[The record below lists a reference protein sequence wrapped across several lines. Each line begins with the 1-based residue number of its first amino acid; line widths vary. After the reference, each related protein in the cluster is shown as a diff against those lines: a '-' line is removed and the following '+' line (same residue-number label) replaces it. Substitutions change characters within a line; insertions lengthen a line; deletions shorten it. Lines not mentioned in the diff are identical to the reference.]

1 MTGRTGD
8 DPGRAVRDQDGGR
21 VPEHG
26 CRVGEV
32 AAATSGRVRGDE
44 SVGLTSATHDSR
56 RVTPGSLFVCV
67 PGADSDGHDFA
78 ADAVAAGAVALL
90 VERDLPLDVPQVLV
104 PDARAAM
111 GPAAAAVYGHPGRSL
126 RLAGVTGTNGKTTVV
141 SLLGHL
147 CTSAGRVTDVIGTLT
162 GERTT
167 PEATDLQARLAEDVA
182 AGVTDVAMEVSS
194 HALVLHRVEPL
205 TFDVAVFTNLGLD
218 HLDFHGTPEAYFAAK
233 AMLFE
238 PERCRVGVANV
249 DDVHGRLLVDSSG
262 GRIRASALTDAEDL
276 VADTPGWRF
285 RWRGHPVRLPVP
297 GRHNVTNALL
307 ALEAAAL
314 LGVEP
319 STAAAALADAPG
331 VPGRFE
337 VVDADAPV
345 AVVVDYAH
353 TPDALDTVLAAADD
367 LRGPDGAVWVVFG
380 CGGDR
385 DRTKRPLMGEVAV
398 RGADRVLLTD
408 DNPRSED
415 PASIRAA
422 VQDGADRVPAA
433 ERRAVEVT
441 VVGDRAEAIA
451 TAVAGA
457 GPGDVVVVAGKGHEQ
472 GQTAGGVT
480 VAFDD
485 REVARA
491 ALTAAGHRARGSGS

>member
-1 MTGRTGD
+1 MRGRTGE
-8 DPGRAVRDQDGGR
+8 DPGAARDDDGGR

-26 CRVGEV
+26 CTVAEV
-32 AAATSGRVRGDE
+32 ATATSGRVRGDAARR
-44 SVGLTSATHDSR
+44 LTAATHDSR
-56 RVTPGSLFVCV
+56 RVGPGTLFVCV
-67 PGADSDGHDFA
+67 PGAVTDGHDFA
-78 ADAVAAGAVALL
+78 AAAVAAGAAALL
-90 VERDLPLDVPQVLV
+90 VERELALDVPQVVV

-111 GPAAAAVYGHPGRSL
+111 GPAAAAVHGNPGASL

-141 SLLGHL
+141 SLLGHVL
-147 CTSAGRVTDVIGTLT
+147 AVAGRATDVIGTLT

-167 PEATDLQARLAEDVA
+167 PEATDLQAHLAEDVA
-182 AGVTDVAMEVSS
+182 RGVTDVAMEVSS

-238 PERCRVGVANV
+238 PERCRTGVANV

-262 GRIRASALTDAEDL
+262 GRVRPSSIADAGDL
-276 VADTPGWRF
+276 VVEPPGWRF

-314 LGVEP
+314 LGVDP
-319 STAAAALADAPG
+319 AVAAAALADAPG

-337 VVDADAPV
+337 VIRSDAPF

-353 TPDALDTVLAAADD
+353 TPDALDTVLVAADD
-367 LRGPDGAVWVVFG
+367 LRGPGGATRVVFG

-385 DRTKRPLMGEVAV
+385 DRTKRPLMGEVAA
-398 RGADRVLLTD
+398 RRADRVVFTD

-415 PASIRAA
+415 PAAIRAEIR
-422 VQDGADRVPAA
+422 VGADRVPEV
-433 ERRAVEVT
+433 ERRATEVT
-441 VVGDRAEAIA
+441 VVPDRAGAIA
-451 TAVAGA
+451 AALGAA
-457 GPGDVVVVAGKGHEQ
+457 GPGDVVVLAGKGHEQ

-480 VAFDD
+480 VPFDD
-485 REVARA
+485 REA
-491 ALTAAGHRARGSGS
+491 ALAALAALGHGPPGSAS